1 MSITKW
7 VALVVG
13 ITILAATSA
22 CAAGAPPP
30 QRGLA
35 LPTLA
40 RAGYDSASV
49 PADLGE
55 IASIGADWV
64 QINPTWYQ
72 PDTHTS
78 EITPGPETPDDASVE
93 RAIQLA
99 HQIGLRV
106 FLKPHVDLADG
117 TYRGMIQPDDREAW
131 FSSYSSFIT
140 RYAEIAA
147 RTKVELFAV
156 GTELAGTS
164 GDRDGWVELV
174 KNVRAHYQGSIVY
187 AANFDEYYSV
197 SFWDVLDLVG
207 IDAYWKLSDEP
218 TTDLTKLKQAW
229 HPIRTALQR
238 FAAQTGRRILFTE
251 AGYTSQR
258 GTTTKPSSWTVSQL
272 PDQAEQAAAYQALLS
287 TFQNQRWWAGVHWWY
302 WSRPLDQHPNDPLGY
317 SPRGKEAEKV
327 LRQAWGDTR

>member
-1 MSITKW
+1 M
-7 VALVVG
+7 G

-22 CAAGAPPP
+22 CGAEVAPP

-40 RAGYDSASV
+40 RGGYESASV
-49 PADLGE
+49 SADLGE

-72 PDTHTS
+72 ADTHTS
-78 EITPGPETPDDASVE
+78 EIRSGPETPDDASVE

-106 FLKPHVDLADG
+106 FLKPHVDLTDG
-117 TYRGMIQPDDREAW
+117 TYRGTIQPDNREAW
-131 FSSYSSFIT
+131 FSSYDSFIT

-156 GTELAGTS
+156 GTELTGTS
-164 GDRDGWVELV
+164 SDRDSWLEVV
-174 KNVRAHYQGSIVY
+174 KNVRAHYQGPIVY
-187 AANFDEYYSV
+187 AANFDEYHAV
-197 SFWDVLDLVG
+197 SFWDVLDLIG

-229 HPIRTALQR
+229 QPIRAALQQ
-238 FAAQTGRRILFTE
+238 FAAQTGRRVLFTE

-258 GTTTKPSSWTVSQL
+258 GTTTKPSSWTVSQV

-287 TFQNQRWWAGVHWWY
+287 TFQNQSWWAGVYWWY

-317 SPRGKEAEKV
+317 SPRGKEAEKI
-327 LRQAWGDTR
+327 LRQAWGETR